1 MAASIP
7 DTTSAGDLVP
17 VLSQALLGAAD
28 SSVRIVSDVDE
39 CLFVPAA
46 VLRRMQLGLLNHL
59 LVLDVSVSPQTAHR
73 PEDRVAMVVSF
84 PATVRPVSS
93 AETVTIPSA
102 PIANVTSI

>member
-17 VLSQALLGAAD
+17 LLGAAD

-39 CLFVPAA
+39 C
-46 VLRRMQLGLLNHL
+46 LLNHL